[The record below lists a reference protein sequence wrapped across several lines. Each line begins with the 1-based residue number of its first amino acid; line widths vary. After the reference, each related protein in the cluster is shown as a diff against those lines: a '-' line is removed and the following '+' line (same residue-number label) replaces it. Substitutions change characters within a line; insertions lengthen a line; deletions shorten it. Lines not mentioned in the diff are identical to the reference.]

1 MITNRHQESVIVL
14 EPVPEINMIKEG
26 FMQQSNTPKMSGG
39 ADCIKSRYSTIE
51 EGLET
56 SISNDSSDRIMRILN
71 EIKGLSDVE
80 KLLLYLKLPTGAA
93 SDDTLRQTPPSCVQG
108 SNRLEQAQAFT
119 WIKSHLEEDPDIC
132 LPKQEVYDD
141 YRLYCENH
149 YLRPLCTA
157 DFGKVMK
164 CVFPNV
170 KARRLGQRGQSR
182 YCYGGLRKKLDVV
195 RPMLPELELQT
206 PKPEDETKER
216 DEVFSAACQ
225 LVCEWAYKLLNKTFS
240 GIRDLAEF
248 LLTNLYV
255 NSKSVAAFTLI
266 AAMQDAGHQ
275 GLKTSALFATSS
287 NDKHRETQIQL
298 QRKLQE
304 RELMKEQKRRLQL
317 QKEEVEQELRQAQE
331 RSQSRLQ
338 VYDQTTPVKTPI
350 FQRYQE
356 TAQEPA
362 PMCGMPVLKNER
374 ESKNLIQQS
383 PDNVKTA
390 HFVPVLDLSIQRA
403 TTDTS
408 PADCAAK
415 PSDSSTT
422 CNNQTKSNIG
432 SNELLRRLRNQIVD
446 EKNRTEKRHS
456 FPFDVA
462 TERSNNK
469 SEKENKNNKCDSE
482 EERDLIGESSQS
494 VLGSSGEFKPQN
506 ADHMDGSQELDN
518 NDPAVFVKGNSEC
531 NRDIEDFS
539 EMEVDKLDTLDK
551 LNTVGETSSHTVSDC
566 SIQMIETVSYVDNTL
581 KQANTDP
588 FCLGSYGDK
597 QNNNGNNSQQSC
609 SDVEDTEMTDRALK
623 EENEDDSRWDA
634 KPNELKIVS
643 TNIGSSGTLY
653 TPHPAAACRSAFVP
667 FSQVQPRKEGISVNQ
682 NVNITKEPNQAVN
695 YKTALQHS
703 NPVTS
708 ESLLSCAQSIYTNSI
723 PVIIPSYNL
732 QKSLSS
738 NSTQVDA
745 VPVSNCSPLVIPATR
760 GIATLEI
767 NPVQDRTSSHAQI
780 QSENN
785 GTSVPYQ
792 VTSPQS
798 SSAQSVHS
806 PSSIQSSPISSR
818 NVKSRFTPIRPKAS
832 PSKTV
837 SSMLK
842 ENRGSGNE
850 NPAYDKRPVATI
862 LKEKRAREAVIAES
876 LAKLNLPV
884 AQFSQSL
891 LTTPPSQGGSFQA
904 VPEVIH
910 IPAKE
915 VVIILNSSPATNAFP
930 VPQATGVASMAKPE
944 AKTNSA
950 VRSKSSS
957 NSPKMPQSYDKMEI
971 EESPKV
977 QSGVRG
983 KQRKDHTIANSTEPM
998 ELQQTDDPKHRMTTL
1013 NAASPFQSESV
1024 WSFGQESPVKSN
1036 RCSMLMSSSSEDTE
1050 VIQFGRETP
1059 LKLARVGDS
1068 PLDARPQSV
1077 CSLGRE
1083 TPTDL
1088 SRPDSVCSF
1097 GRETPSG
1104 GRKRKSSDISLRQ
1117 NFKRLNSTGE
1127 NDELVDFE
1135 FQQQHHSKGQK
1146 DEFQRRTQSCTME
1159 LDLSLLKDSGPEK
1172 EFHVLQSPDIS
1183 SLERDALKDS
1193 IHITPYPLP
1202 ITRQEQMQRSSVGVC
1217 VKSLRNS
1224 QQQLMKQKDD
1234 LDKRMKNFMQKES
1247 QGNNGKMNMDKDS
1260 AGTSMD
1266 IVGSSTK
1273 DGRNSSLEGLVSVH
1287 FEEQGV
1293 RIVDE
1298 TLQNIQSIHS
1308 QKGTVEGNS
1317 EVHSVN
1323 TEDEYHLGVLE
1334 SDLPQDVADFI
1345 TETLEKQRHCLAFSE
1360 KQSLPDLVIGVE
1372 NEIEIIVEQENSF
1385 MSSVCKSS
1393 GKLADDVFTVPDPL
1407 PPGQRVKDV
1416 VTSKQSPVKK
1426 DSGKS
1431 LYTGRH
1437 RSYSLP
1443 NFTPF
1448 VEAASHSIPRSSSI
1462 SPQLGTDASQ
1472 VRDSSASPLPHS
1484 TSPVKPFL
1492 KEQPKVI
1499 PLPYGN
1505 PQHGQNVYFQIPLE
1519 MHGKPSP
1526 SFMKSPSHSTL
1537 NQNKVPE
1544 EHLKNTPL
1552 PYLASIQHS
1561 LQKPKDVSQ
1570 DKLFRKT
1577 VSLSP
1582 VLNRQN
1588 SRENSMERLNSQTP
1602 FSDPGY
1608 HSIDTSPVMNSTSMS
1623 VLLDASNTGMQSTDS
1638 ANMNTNLTIHHSPQT
1653 HPHILVTSNRLS
1665 ASLGSPID
1673 PVNSSAFMPIQ
1684 ATSLNSEGYVTPIK
1698 PLVTLANSNSLNSED
1713 SNLSQSPNCGSES
1726 AMNIPAGNPP
1736 PYEAAVRSLRKDVH
1750 AVDANTVQGNPVTK
1764 QTKVQVSLVRDPQRK
1779 ARGMR
1784 EKPGVSSANLN
1795 ARDDNSIPGNPQDF
1809 GEQKEESTALL
1820 TSPLLEAYPFSFK
1833 LAQLSTK
1840 SSDDKSQSIA
1850 RPTGLLATMNV
1861 STVHGHS
1868 KDIPA
1873 KKASLHNQSEQKSVS
1888 FLHSG
1893 MVGPYPKEVGSNA
1906 ANKDPYAQA
1915 HILTEKSQF
1924 KGAVSLT
1931 FSPQSSSNIPLTSSI
1946 YSNIDLPDARFM
1958 GNSPNVDISSALTAV
1973 TSSSNTDMLFPK
1985 HEYSAIRNLQFRLD
1999 EDELRTTLDD
2009 LRSLDGQY
2017 FQQGEFSPCLRE
2029 EAMNED
2035 LDLDL

>member
-1 MITNRHQESVIVL
+1 
-14 EPVPEINMIKEG
+14 
-26 FMQQSNTPKMSGG
+26 
-39 ADCIKSRYSTIE
+39 
-51 EGLET
+51 
-56 SISNDSSDRIMRILN
+56 
-71 EIKGLSDVE
+71 
-80 KLLLYLKLPTGAA
+80 
-93 SDDTLRQTPPSCVQG
+93 
-108 SNRLEQAQAFT
+108 
-119 WIKSHLEEDPDIC
+119 
-132 LPKQEVYDD
+132 
-141 YRLYCENH
+141 
-149 YLRPLCTA
+149 
-157 DFGKVMK
+157 MK

-170 KARRLGQRGQSR
+170 KPRRLGQRGQSR
-182 YCYGGLRKKLDVV
+182 YCYGGLRKKLDVD

-206 PKPEDETKER
+206 PKPEDETKEG

-225 LVCEWAYKLLNKTFS
+225 LVCEWAFKLLNKTFS

-287 NDKHRETQIQL
+287 SDKHRETQIQL

-338 VYDQTTPVKTPI
+338 VHDRTTPVKTPI

-356 TAQEPA
+356 TTQKPD
-362 PMCGMPVLKNER
+362 PICRTPVLENER
-374 ESKNLIQQS
+374 ESKTLIQQS
-383 PDNVKTA
+383 PGNIKIA
-390 HFVPVLDLSIQRA
+390 HFVPVMALSSQSA

-408 PADCAAK
+408 PADSAAETSK
-415 PSDSSTT
+415 NSTM
-422 CNNQTKSNIG
+422 CSNQTKSNIG

-446 EKNRTEKRHS
+446 GKVRTEKNQCL
-456 FPFDVA
+456 PLDVA

-469 SEKENKNNKCDSE
+469 IVKKKKNDKCAIE
-482 EERDLIGESSQS
+482 EEKNLIGESSQS
-494 VLGSSGEFKPQN
+494 ILGCSGEFKLQN
-506 ADHMDGSQELDN
+506 TDHMEVNQELST
-518 NDPAVFVKGNSEC
+518 NDPAVFAKGNSEC
-531 NRDIEDFS
+531 KHEGEDFS
-539 EMEVDKLDTLDK
+539 DMEVDKLDLLEEFNK
-551 LNTVGETSSHTVSDC
+551 VGQTSSQTASEC
-566 SIQMIETVSYVDNTL
+566 SNQMIETVNYVDNTL
-581 KQANTDP
+581 NRANMDQ
-588 FCLGSYGDK
+588 FHLDSYGDK
-597 QNNNGNNSQQSC
+597 ENNNCAQQSC
-609 SDVEDTEMTDRALK
+609 SDLVDTEMTEKSLMGDNACDNK
-623 EENEDDSRWDA
+623 TDTRWDV
-634 KPNELKIVS
+634 KPNERKLVPS
-643 TNIGSSGTLY
+643 NLGSSGTLY

-682 NVNITKEPNQAVN
+682 NVSITKEPNQAVN

-708 ESLLSCAQSIYTNSI
+708 EGLLSCAQSMYTNSI

-732 QKSLSS
+732 QKSISS

-760 GIATLEI
+760 GIAALEI
-767 NPVQDRTSSHAQI
+767 NPAQDRTSSHVQI
-780 QSENN
+780 QAEIN

-818 NVKSRFTPIRPKAS
+818 NVRSRFTPIRPKAS

-842 ENRGSGNE
+842 ENRGSATE

-862 LKEKRAREAVIAES
+862 LKEKRAREAVKAES

-891 LTTPPSQGGSFQA
+891 LTTAPTQGGSFQA
-904 VPEVIH
+904 IPDVIH
-910 IPAKE
+910 IPTKE
-915 VVIILNSSPATNAFP
+915 VVIILNSSPATNTFS
-930 VPQATGVASMAKPE
+930 VPQATGIASVKHD

-950 VRSKSSS
+950 VRVKSSS
-957 NSPKMPQSYDKMEI
+957 NSPKIAQIHDKMEI

-977 QSGVRG
+977 QSGVCSN
-983 KQRKDHTIANSTEPM
+983 QRKDQTISNSTEPM
-998 ELQQTDDPKHRMTTL
+998 ESQQMDDPQHRIVTVNTT
-1013 NAASPFQSESV
+1013 SPFQPENA
-1024 WSFGQESPVKSN
+1024 WSFGQESPIKSA
-1036 RCSMLMSSSSEDTE
+1036 RVMLMTSSSEDIE
-1050 VIQFGRETP
+1050 DIQLGRETP

-1077 CSLGRE
+1077 CSLGWE
-1083 TPTDL
+1083 TPTDP
-1088 SRPDSVCSF
+1088 SRSDSVCSF

-1135 FQQQHHSKGQK
+1135 FPHHHHFKGQK
-1146 DEFQRRTQSCTME
+1146 GDEFQRRTQSCTLE
-1159 LDLSLLKDSGPEK
+1159 LDLTLQKDSRPEK

-1193 IHITPYPLP
+1193 THITPYPLP
-1202 ITRQEQMQRSSVGVC
+1202 NTRQEQMQRSSVGVC

-1224 QQQLMKQKDD
+1224 QKQLMKQKDD
-1234 LDKRMKNFMQKES
+1234 LDKRMKNFMQKEN
-1247 QGNNGKMNMDKDS
+1247 QGNTGKMNMDKDNR
-1260 AGTSMD
+1260 GTSVD
-1266 IVGSSTK
+1266 IVERSTK
-1273 DGRNSSLEGLVSVH
+1273 EGRNSTLEGLVSVH

-1298 TLQNIQSIHS
+1298 TLQNIQSVQG
-1308 QKGTVEGNS
+1308 QKCTLEGNS

-1323 TEDEYHLGVLE
+1323 REEEYHLGAME

-1345 TETLEKQRHCLAFSE
+1345 TETLEKQRQSLAFTK
-1360 KQSLPDLVIGVE
+1360 KQALPDLVTGVE
-1372 NEIEIIVEQENSF
+1372 NEIEIIVEQENSV
-1385 MSSVCKSS
+1385 MSSVCKS
-1393 GKLADDVFTVPDPL
+1393 GKAADEDVFTVPDPL

-1416 VTSKQSPVKK
+1416 VTLKQSPNKK
-1426 DSGKS
+1426 DSGRI
-1431 LYTGRH
+1431 LYTGHH
-1437 RSYSLP
+1437 RSCSLP

-1448 VEAASHSIPRSSSI
+1448 VEAVSHSIPRSSSI
-1462 SPQLGTDASQ
+1462 SPQLVSE
-1472 VRDSSASPLPHS
+1472 VSPLRDSSASPSPHN
-1484 TSPVKPFL
+1484 TSAMKPFL
-1492 KEQPKVI
+1492 KEQPKSI
-1499 PLPYGN
+1499 PLPSGSPHHGN
-1505 PQHGQNVYFQIPLE
+1505 SVFIQTAVE
-1519 MHGKPSP
+1519 MHSKPSP
-1526 SFMKSPSHSTL
+1526 TFVKSLSHSTS

-1544 EHLKNTPL
+1544 EHLKSTPL

-1570 DKLFRKT
+1570 DKLVRKT
-1577 VSLSP
+1577 VSCSP

-1588 SRENSMERLNSQTP
+1588 SRENSIERLNSQTP

-1608 HSIDTSPVMNSTSMS
+1608 HSIDTSPVLNFNPVS
-1623 VLLDASNTGMQSTDS
+1623 VLIEADSSLVSSNTGIQSTDL
-1638 ANMNTNLTIHHSPQT
+1638 ANLNINHPIQSKSLHQSPQSSCT
-1653 HPHILVTSNRLS
+1653 LSHISVTNTRLS
-1665 ASLGSPID
+1665 ASLGSQSD
-1673 PVNSSAFMPIQ
+1673 PVISSAFMPIQ
-1684 ATSLNSEGYVTPIK
+1684 ATSLNSVGYVTPIK
-1698 PLVTLANSNSLNSED
+1698 PLVTVANSNSLNPED
-1713 SNLSQSPNCGSES
+1713 GHPSQSPNTGTES
-1726 AMNIPAGNPP
+1726 AMNIIVGNPP
-1736 PYEAAVRSLRKDVH
+1736 PYEAAVRSLRKDVQT
-1750 AVDANTVQGNPVTK
+1750 VDANTMQSSPVTK
-1764 QTKVQVSLVRDPQRK
+1764 QMNEKFSLVRDPQRK
-1779 ARGMR
+1779 ANVMR
-1784 EKPGVSSANLN
+1784 EKPGVSTANMN
-1795 ARDDNSIPGNPQDF
+1795 ARNDNSIPGNPQDT
-1809 GEQKEESTALL
+1809 GEQKKEPSALL
-1820 TSPLLEAYPFSFK
+1820 TSPLSEAYPFSFK

-1873 KKASLHNQSEQKSVS
+1873 KKASLHNQSEPKSITL
-1888 FLHSG
+1888 LHSG
-1893 MVGPYPKEVGSNA
+1893 MFGTYPKEVGSNA
-1906 ANKDPYAQA
+1906 MNKESVTEALAN
-1915 HILTEKSQF
+1915 ISMEKSQF
-1924 KGAVSLT
+1924 KGAVSLA
-1931 FSPQSSSNIPLTSSI
+1931 FPLQSSSNIPLTNSI
-1946 YSNIDLPDARFM
+1946 YSNIELPDARFM
-1958 GNSPNVDISSALTAV
+1958 GNSPNVDISSALTSV
-1973 TSSSNTDMLFPK
+1973 TSSSSTDMLFQK
-1985 HEYSAIRNLQFRLD
+1985 QEYSAKRNLQFRLD

-2029 EAMNED
+2029 EVINED
-2035 LDLDL
+2035 LDLTELGV